1 MKFLRIMLRIR
12 VDFDCVFRR
21 CMSQLGEHV
30 IQFNPEVWVVFH
42 LSQWYPGHIIHTF
55 TLTLVACRSL

>member
-12 VDFDCVFRR
+12 VDFDSVFRR
-21 CMSQLGEHV
+21 CMSQESMLSSSSVQPESV
-30 IQFNPEVWVVFH
+30 I
-42 LSQWYPGHIIHTF
+42 S